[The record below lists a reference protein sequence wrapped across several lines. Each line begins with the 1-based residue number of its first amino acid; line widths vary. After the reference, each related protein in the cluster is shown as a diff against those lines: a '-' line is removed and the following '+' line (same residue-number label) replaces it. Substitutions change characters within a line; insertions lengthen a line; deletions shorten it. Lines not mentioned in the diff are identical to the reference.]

1 MAVQSEVVASPAPRV
16 RRKRQRGQLGIA
28 GGLAVLGAAVA
39 AIYLVM
45 APLLALLA
53 TAFRGPSNL
62 LPFEAGAH
70 WTLDNVAEVYL
81 HGSLLSSVLPNTVI
95 FVLGSV
101 AVTFVVAFALA
112 WLVERTDL
120 PWRTTIF
127 TATLFPLLVPGI
139 VVAFAWTLLFAPNA
153 GWVNVALR
161 GLFGLQSPGPI
172 DIFSMT
178 GLIICQG
185 IASVPFVFLLLGA
198 AMRSMNPVLE
208 EASSASGA
216 RPLTTFFRVT
226 LPVLRPGVLAPLIL
240 AILISLEQ
248 FEMPLIIGFP
258 ARINVFSTRLY
269 FDLNPEDE
277 LPAYGN
283 AAASALLFLCA
294 AVMLLFLYN
303 HLIRRAERF
312 VTVTGKGYRPARYG
326 LGRWRV
332 PALLFVG
339 FYLAM
344 SAILP
349 TIVLIWT
356 SFAGG
361 GDSGMSV
368 DAYRALFADRRFWPA
383 VGNTFLVAGLS
394 AGIITLIGALLAWQ
408 ILRLRFPG
416 RGLLDV
422 VSFLSIGIPAVITGF
437 AVMVLH
443 LTLPVGL
450 YGTVWILVLA
460 YSYRLSVSTRLSRAA
475 LIQIHPELEEAS
487 LASGGRWLDT
497 VSRVV
502 LPLLAPSLLASFL
515 LLFIV
520 GFREFTIPMILQS
533 EDNWVLS
540 VIMWKLQFDR
550 ETAQAAAVGTLI
562 LVFVTPIIFVLRR
575 HLLSKQGEV

>member
-1 MAVQSEVVASPAPRV
+1 MAVQADEAAPVVPVA
-16 RRKRQRGQLGIA
+16 RRKRRGQLGLAGVIA
-28 GGLAVLGAAVA
+28 VAGAAVA
-39 AIYLVM
+39 ALYLVL

-53 TAFRGPSNL
+53 TAFRGPSDM

-70 WTLDNVAEVYL
+70 WTLDNLIEVYVNTP
-81 HGSLLSSVLPNTVI
+81 LLSNVLPSTAI
-95 FVLGSV
+95 FVVGSV
-101 AVTFVVAFALA
+101 AVTFFTAFTLA

-127 TATLFPLLVPGI
+127 TTILFPLLVPG
-139 VVAFAWTLLFAPNA
+139 VVMAFAWTLLFAPNA
-153 GWVNVALR
+153 GWINVALR
-161 GLFGLQSPGPI
+161 AILGLESPGPI
-172 DIFSMT
+172 NIFSMV
-178 GLIICQG
+178 GLILCQG
-185 IASVPFVFLLLGA
+185 VASVPFVFLLLGA
-198 AMRSMNPVLE
+198 AMRTMNPALE

-240 AILISLEQ
+240 ATLVALEQ

-277 LPAYGN
+277 LPAYGK
-283 AAASALLFLCA
+283 AAAVALLFLAA
-294 AVMLLFLYN
+294 AVLLLIVYN

-312 VTVTGKGYRPARYG
+312 VTVTGKGYRPTRYA

-339 FYLAM
+339 LYLAVA
-344 SAILP
+344 AILP
-349 TIVLIWT
+349 AIVLVWT
-356 SFAGG
+356 SFSGG
-361 GDSGMSV
+361 SSEGMSF
-368 DAYRALFADRRFWPA
+368 DPYKLLFADRRFWPA

-408 ILRLRFPG
+408 ILRLRFFG
-416 RGLLDV
+416 RSVLDV
-422 VSFLSIGIPAVITGF
+422 VSFMSIGIPAVITGF

-443 LTLPVGL
+443 LTLPIGL

-460 YSYRLSVSTRLSRAA
+460 YSYRLAVSTRLSRAS

-487 LASGGRWLDT
+487 VASGGRWLDT
-497 VSRVV
+497 IRRVV
-502 LPLLAPSLLASFL
+502 LPLLGPSLMASFM

-540 VIMWKLQFDR
+540 VIMWKLQADR
-550 ETAQAAAVGTLI
+550 QTAQAAAVGTLI
-562 LVFVTPIIFVLRR
+562 LLFVTPVIFVLRR
-575 HLLSKQGEV
+575 QLLSRQGES